1 MAPRKNSSN
10 DPPARKPRT
19 RSPEITAGPSESR
32 RPPGFN
38 NNIYDPYPPIP
49 RTPGAYP
56 REPKIEEPPPIWL
69 SDYNDSDSALL
80 RQTLLS
86 LLEANKATQAELA
99 RLNDQVRDLKLNKP
113 HDSPKGKSIQ
123 SPSHTRAEKSEP
135 PRIPLFTK
143 VPNLASKLS
152 DGKGLKPRMWKSRLL
167 EKLDTYAECFT
178 SARQQHGYVF
188 DQTEGLARDFLAP
201 LVETADPGQD
211 VNELIDDVVN
221 FLLSGIAE
229 SSSKTSAHK

>member
-1 MAPRKNSSN
+1 MALRKNSSN
-10 DPPARKPRT
+10 HPR
-19 RSPEITAGPSESR
+19 PS
-32 RPPGFN
+32 GFN
-38 NNIYDPYPPIP
+38 NDIYDFYLPIP
-49 RTPGAYP
+49 RTPGAFP

-86 LLEANKATQAELA
+86 LLEAKKSTQAEPT
-99 RLNDQVRDLKLNKP
+99 RLNHQVRDLKLNRP

-123 SPSHTRAEKSEP
+123 LPSPTRAEKLEP

-152 DGKGLKPRMWKSRLL
+152 DGNGLKPRMWKTRLL
-167 EKLDTYAECFT
+167 EKLKIYAKCFT

-188 DQTEGLARDFLAP
+188 DQTEGLSRDFLAL

-221 FLLSGIAE
+221 FLPDPA
-229 SSSKTSAHK
+229 